1 MRGAMSRPLALLA
14 AVGAAALAAGCGEPA
29 AVSISGSTL
38 RVKLDEFRIQPQN
51 VRMKAGRIHLV
62 AVDTGK
68 LTHNL
73 VIESITSDPTKVKTY
88 GRTDTAHPG
97 QTVREQAPIVLKPGR
112 YRLACTISNH
122 DNLGQY
128 GTLIVTR

>member
-1 MRGAMSRPLALLA
+1 MSRALALFA
-14 AVGAAALAAGCGEPA
+14 AVGTAALAAGCGEPA
-29 AVSISGSTL
+29 AVTIRGSTL

-51 VRMKAGRIHLV
+51 VRMRAGRIHLI
-62 AVDTGK
+62 AVDTGR

-73 VIESITSDPTKVKTY
+73 TIESITSDPTKVKVY

-97 QTVREQAPIVLKPGR
+97 QTVREQAPIVLRPGH
-112 YRLACTISNH
+112 YRLSCSISNH

-128 GTLIVTR
+128 GELIVTK

>member
-1 MRGAMSRPLALLA
+1 MSRALALFA

-29 AVSISGSTL
+29 AVTIQGQTL

-51 VRMKAGRIHLV
+51 VRMRAGRIHLV
-62 AVDTGK
+62 AMNTGR

-73 VIESITSDPTKVKTY
+73 TIESITSDPTKVKVY

-112 YRLACTISNH
+112 YRLSCSISNH

-128 GTLIVTR
+128 GELIVTK